1 MRGKRQ
7 SARELIE
14 SDGGVRRWY
23 ENMCRASKLNADVR
37 LRRLNLFCIRTGM
50 TPAEL
55 AGTGR
60 EDAIRIEDVLLD
72 HVSWLESQGYAPNYV
87 DGILKSV
94 RAWLGFNYVEMRRK
108 IRITNAGIPVR
119 LQDERVPTRDELGAI
134 LDAAEPRARASISLM
149 AFAGLRPQVMGNA
162 DASDGLRISDIGDLA
177 ISNEGG
183 RQGVSFARMPAMVTV
198 RAQLSKT
205 RNRYFTFLTVQGCG
219 YVLGYLRKRIAEGE
233 VLKPETPVIAM
244 TGGYRTRGNYGPSSH
259 GAGRRGAASELI
271 TTPRITAQIRKA
283 VWRITRTRPYV
294 LRAYFD
300 TQLLL
305 AESRGKMTHAYRQ
318 FFMGHKG
325 DIEARY
331 TTNKGR
337 LTEEMAGDMRRAF
350 SQSEPF
356 LSTSGDGEASQQDRR
371 EMLLEIWR
379 EQAKMYGIDPLKIR
393 IERQREGPARG
404 GGAPARAEEEMAAI
418 REAIADAIREAGG
431 ANGQQRPQDPGT
443 DGPYSSKI
451 VSGEQQLLDH
461 VCLGWEPIRELK
473 NDRVLIRRERGRRDP
488 DA

>member
-1 MRGKRQ
+1 M
-7 SARELIE
+7 
-14 SDGGVRRWY
+14 
-23 ENMCRASKLNADVR
+23 
-37 LRRLNLFCIRTGM
+37 
-50 TPAEL
+50 
-55 AGTGR
+55 
-60 EDAIRIEDVLLD
+60 
-72 HVSWLESQGYAPNYV
+72 
-87 DGILKSV
+87 
-94 RAWLGFNYVEMRRK
+94 
-108 IRITNAGIPVR
+108 
-119 LQDERVPTRDELGAI
+119 
-134 LDAAEPRARASISLM
+134 SLM

-177 ISNEGG
+177 IASEGG

-233 VLKPETPVIAM
+233 VLGPDTPVIAM

-259 GAGRRGAASELI
+259 GAHRTGAGSALI

-283 VWRITRTRPYV
+283 VWRITRARPYV

-305 AESRGKMTHAYRQ
+305 AESHGKMTHAYRQ

-337 LTEEMAGDMRRAF
+337 LTEEMTGDMRRAF

-356 LSTSGDGEASQQDRR
+356 LSTSGDGGGRQQDRR

-393 IERQREGPARG
+393 IERQREGPARAG
-404 GGAPARAEEEMAAI
+404 GKVPDGAEEEMAAI
-418 REAIADAIREAGG
+418 REAIAGAIRDAGG
-431 ANGQQRPQDPGT
+431 AGGRRARDPDASG
-443 DGPYSSKI
+443 GPYRSKI
-451 VSGEQQLLDH
+451 VSGERQLLDH

-473 NDRVLIRRERGRRDP
+473 GDRILIRMEGGRRDP
-488 DA
+488 DT